1 MNDEEKEFDNYDY
14 CDEETFDPNGH
25 NPKLM
30 PNSLS
35 NLSKRGNHSIS
46 SVNRKQKSDKP
57 HLRC

>member
-46 SVNRKQKSDKP
+46 SVNRKTKV
-57 HLRC
+57 